1 MPHPDDPKRIVRQ
14 WSLLLFL
21 LRHRYG
27 ATLGKLRESTGAS
40 RTTIW
45 RDLRAL
51 QSAGIPIEEHTVSGE
66 RRVSLRATD
75 LPALVLT
82 PLQVQSLSLARRLLG
97 PLQGTAIL
105 DAYDEILS
113 RLGRPV
119 RPVAQSGACERV
131 ATHRRALDAAIAGGR
146 AVRIAFVNVGEAA
159 ARPRQV
165 DPLGWRFVRNELYL
179 LAFDHDRAA
188 QRSFATSRIRGV
200 ELLGPATT
208 RGLDD
213 PHAPLFAAT
222 EGLETLPTVE
232 VEVDLSPVAAAHLA
246 TRPLSAQQVEH
257 HRSDG
262 SLRLTAEVAGLW
274 ATVDWIVAWGA
285 EVRAVAPPAL
295 VDAVTTRLRAALDR
309 YELPV
314 QASKKTER
322 VVSDT

>member
-14 WSLLLFL
+14 WTILLFL

-27 ATLGKLRESTGAS
+27 ATLARLRETTGAS

-51 QSAGIPIEEHTVSGE
+51 QMAGVPIEEHTVSGE

-113 RLGRPV
+113 RLGRSVQTAP
-119 RPVAQSGACERV
+119 QSESEARL
-131 ATHRRALDAAIAGGR
+131 ASHRRTLDRAISAGR
-146 AVRIAFVNVGEAA
+146 AARLLFVNVGEATE
-159 ARPRQV
+159 RHRHV

-200 ELLGPATT
+200 ELLGPALT
-208 RGLDD
+208 RGLED

-232 VEVDLSPVAAAHLA
+232 VEIELSPVASAHLA
-246 TRPLSAQQVEH
+246 ARPLSAQQTEYRH
-257 HRSDG
+257 PDG
-262 SLRLTAEVAGLW
+262 STRLTAPVAGLW
-274 ATVDWIVAWGA
+274 GTVDWIVAWGA
-285 EVRAVAPPAL
+285 EVRAIAPPAL
-295 VDAVTTRLRAALDR
+295 VEAVRDRLQAALAR
-309 YELPV
+309 YETPV
-314 QASKKTER
+314 RNS
-322 VVSDT
+322 SPN

>member
-14 WSLLLFL
+14 WTILLFL

-27 ATLGKLRESTGAS
+27 ATLSRLRETTGAS
-40 RTTIW
+40 RSTIW

-51 QSAGIPIEEHTVSGE
+51 QMAGIPIEEHTVSGE

-82 PLQVQSLSLARRLLG
+82 PLQVQSLALARRLLG
-97 PLQGTAIL
+97 TLQGTAIL

-119 RPVAQSGACERV
+119 RPVPQSESEERL

-146 AVRIAFVNVGEAA
+146 AARIRFVNVGEAA
-159 ARPRQV
+159 ERPRHI
-165 DPLGWRFVRNELYL
+165 DPLGWRLVRSELYL
-179 LAFDHDRAA
+179 LAFDHDRGA

-208 RGLDD
+208 RRLDD

-232 VEVDLSPVAAAHLA
+232 VEVELSPVAAAHLA
-246 TRPLSAQQVEH
+246 ARPLSAQQVEH
-257 HRSDG
+257 RRADG
-262 SLRLTAEVAGLW
+262 SLRLTAQVAGLW

-285 EVRAVAPPAL
+285 EVRAVSPPAL
-295 VDAVTTRLRAALDR
+295 VEAVTTRLLAALAR
-309 YELPV
+309 YETPV
-314 QASKKTER
+314 QSG
-322 VVSDT
+322 D